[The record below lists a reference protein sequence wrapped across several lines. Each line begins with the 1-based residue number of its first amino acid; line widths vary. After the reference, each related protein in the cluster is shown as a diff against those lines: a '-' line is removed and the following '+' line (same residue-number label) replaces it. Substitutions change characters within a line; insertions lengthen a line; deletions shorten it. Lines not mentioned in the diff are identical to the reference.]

1 MGSLLTKKKKGPT
14 KSRVSAA
21 KHLPHG
27 RVTPA
32 APQGVP
38 YQFEKGISFPRS
50 APRPAAARP
59 RDPSDRPDAM
69 MRDIRVMN
77 FSTGIVNDGMNLD
90 IDGVEIIDCDNG
102 YVQKRGST
110 NAKNLRIT
118 DTRG

>member
-1 MGSLLTKKKKGPT
+1 
-14 KSRVSAA
+14 
-21 KHLPHG
+21 
-27 RVTPA
+27 
-32 APQGVP
+32 
-38 YQFEKGISFPRS
+38 
-50 APRPAAARP
+50 
-59 RDPSDRPDAM
+59 M